1 MKKPKRILVAL
12 KSTEHAIELT
22 DIACRLAAQGA
33 ALWLVNVIELPPATP
48 LDARVK
54 DLEDDAKL
62 ILRTAERVARRSRLK
77 VSTLVL
83 RAHWAGDALL
93 DELKEKKI
101 ELAVLGYHHRKS
113 FEEVLLGTVA
123 QHISKHA
130 PCNVLLRIPP
140 KK

>member
-12 KSTEHAIELT
+12 KSTEQAIELT

-33 ALWLVNVIELPPATP
+33 SLWIVNVIELPPATP
-48 LDARVK
+48 LDAPVK

-62 ILRTAERVARRSRLK
+62 ILKTAERVAKSSRLK
-77 VSTLVL
+77 VTKLVL

-93 DELKEKKI
+93 DEIKEKKI
-101 ELAVLGYHHRKS
+101 ELAILGYHHRRS

-123 QHISKHA
+123 QHVSKNA